1 MKRSALYGFI
11 LVLIIAGFI
20 VTAPPVHAQSAGL
33 VSSII
38 NRMERNRRDL
48 RSLRAEISMEKY
60 NAQIGDKDEYKGA
73 VIYLPSGSRS
83 ANVRVDWQR
92 PQHETLVVT
101 DGKFTLF
108 RPRLNMAYV
117 GNANSNRNK
126 VSGVLGFGLNITK
139 QQLASRF
146 EQPQNISEE
155 TLWGG
160 VRTTHF
166 KLVPRG
172 TAGYKYVEIWI
183 DGDGMPVQTKV
194 VEKNDDA
201 TTVRLSNVQR
211 NVQIASDEFRLQL
224 DSNVKKVRS

>member
-1 MKRSALYGFI
+1 MKRLALYS
-11 LVLIIAGFI
+11 LVLLVLVAAAVI
-20 VTAPPVHAQSAGL
+20 TSPPSHAQGAGL

-60 NAQIGDKDEYKGA
+60 NAQIGDKDEYRGA
-73 VIYLPSGSRS
+73 VIYLPGGSRN

-92 PQHETLVVT
+92 PHRETLVVT

-108 RPRLNMAYV
+108 RERLNMAYV
-117 GNANSNRNK
+117 GNANSSQNK
-126 VSGVLGFGLNITK
+126 VSGVLGFGLNVTK
-139 QQLASRF
+139 QQLASRY
-146 EQPQNISEE
+146 EQPQILGQE

-160 VRTTHF
+160 VQTWHM
-166 KLVPRG
+166 KLVPK
-172 TAGYKYVEIWI
+172 AGANYKYVEIWVAE
-183 DGDGMPVQTKV
+183 DGMPVQTRM

-211 NVQIASDEFRLQL
+211 NVQVASDEFRLQL